1 MKIFRKR
8 YGWLLASEVLVLL
21 AGCGEKSGGLDYSG
35 STTARSLKVSL
46 SNFNYSDASART
58 DYFTV
63 ESVNASWA
71 LTDYADWISLAPSSG
86 SKTEQVTMNVKA
98 NSTADPRTSIFYL
111 KSTTEDYNFQT
122 TLSVTQAGVEPF
134 LTVDK
139 EEVTF
144 GASASSQTVKVS
156 SNFTWSVLV
165 DKDWVTATKSE
176 NGETLN
182 ITVSENPENVYRSA
196 TISLKQENKTFAVIT
211 VGQFP
216 AEINVS
222 NGTVTF
228 GNEASQTTITVTSET
243 SWTAAV
249 SDSWIQVN
257 PSEGGAGVTT
267 VTIEVAQN
275 GTVDQRT
282 GFVSIRTGNQERLQ
296 IEIIQ
301 KGNYLDAE
309 SELKFYSREE
319 SKTVNISSNLNWEVT
334 SMPEWLSVTPLSGR
348 GNGEITVTVSENVS
362 TNQRSGA
369 IVITSPGLTISTSIN
384 VTQLGKTLTPS
395 TTYLEFGDKGGEQQ
409 FEIISDGAWSSS
421 ASASWFSATPLS
433 GAGDALITVSVEEN
447 NAESERSGTI
457 KYTFGEKET
466 DVYIYQKGKYFN
478 IEAQDF
484 TFPSAGGTHSIELGT
499 NERWT
504 ATVEGN
510 PSWLTLS
517 ATSGEGEAI
526 IEAVA
531 TPNNTL
537 EDRKAVI
544 IITPQSSQAVR
555 ISVLQ
560 KGKYMTVST
569 QSLSFY
575 SKGGESQPITID
587 TDGEFS
593 ISNSVNW
600 LTINMLSDNIF
611 TVYAQPNNQPE
622 IRNSEIIIRLEG
634 LSQGR
639 FEISI
644 PVSQVGEGGSFVLEG
659 YPSDSD
665 WDNFTAG
672 GLSISINGFSADQDW
687 NVKSGNTFSVKIE
700 PYSNEE
706 NWN

>member
-8 YGWLLASEVLVLL
+8 YSWLIASGVLALL

-71 LTDYADWISLAPSSG
+71 LTDYADWISVAPSSG

-139 EEVTF
+139 EDVSF

-165 DKDWVTATKSE
+165 DKDWVTVTKSE

-182 ITVSENPENVYRSA
+182 ITVTENPENVYRSA
-196 TISLKQENKTFAVIT
+196 TISLKQDNKTFAVIT

-309 SELKFYSREE
+309 SEIKFYSREE

-348 GNGEITVTVSENVS
+348 GNGEVTVTVSENVS

-484 TFPSAGGTHSIELGT
+484 TFQSAGGTHSIELGT

-560 KGKYMTVST
+560 KGKYINVSAN
-569 QSLSFY
+569 SLSFY
-575 SKGGESQPITID
+575 SRGGVSDPISVD
-587 TDGEFS
+587 CDGEFTVTTDVS
-593 ISNSVNW
+593 WLSVN
-600 LTINMLSDNIF
+600 MLGDNIF
-611 TVYAQPNNQPE
+611 TVMAEANLIPDLRTGNVV
-622 IRNSEIIIRLEG
+622 ITMTG
-634 LSQGR
+634 LDSGDYVVK
-639 FEISI
+639 I
-644 PVSQVGEGGSFVLEG
+644 PVEQTGEGASFVIEG
-659 YPSDSD
+659 YPVDVD
-665 WDNFTAG
+665 WNSTSSG
-672 GLSISINGFSADQDW
+672 SLNITIKGFSSDNDW
-687 NVKSGNTFSVKIE
+687 N
-700 PYSNEE
+700 
-706 NWN
+706 